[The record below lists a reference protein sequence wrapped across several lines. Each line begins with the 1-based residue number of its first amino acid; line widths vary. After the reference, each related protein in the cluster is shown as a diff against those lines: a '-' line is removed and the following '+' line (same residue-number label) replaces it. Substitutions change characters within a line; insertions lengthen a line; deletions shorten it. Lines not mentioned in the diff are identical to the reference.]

1 MPNTQCCL
9 RDVGRQGLKAS
20 TLGGKRTQYTVPISA
35 REMGDVIHLDSTQLY
50 KLLFSICKILKG
62 KKNLFPAILYVGD
75 SSNKVRIYIVNMKQ
89 NVDEESNKRKNK

>member
-1 MPNTQCCL
+1 MQ
-9 RDVGRQGLKAS
+9 DF
-20 TLGGKRTQYTVPISA
+20 
-35 REMGDVIHLDSTQLY
+35 E
-50 KLLFSICKILKG
+50 G